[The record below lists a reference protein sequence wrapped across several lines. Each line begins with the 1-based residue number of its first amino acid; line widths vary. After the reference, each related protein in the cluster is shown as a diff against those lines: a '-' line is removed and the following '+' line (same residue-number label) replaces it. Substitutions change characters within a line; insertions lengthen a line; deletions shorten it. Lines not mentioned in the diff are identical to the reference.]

1 MATPQLRSPRFP
13 DPPQPSHQLIELL
26 DQYLE
31 LKGVIFSRSG
41 AVSET
46 TIDAKDDGASS
57 PSDLLPTHLDE
68 HDNDLV
74 RAAAFEPLIYQVH
87 KSLDRHIRQ
96 ATLDHLD
103 HLYSELAA
111 PEEIKAFAPLSIT
124 AKVTAL
130 RLKQWERENAVITP
144 LGGSFEV
151 LIITGLDYQGS
162 PVRSAK
168 LHFPW
173 TVSWADVSKI
183 WKANVSYALECLEEG
198 SQLSEGKNDGGKWLV
213 QWTAAGEAVTPD
225 PNDVLACST
234 DFEALTSRL
243 IFEMD
248 GGVILWHE
256 RIWAESQRLRQIS
269 KDKKAAM
276 KEDIGNDDG
285 NGDGDGDGFDQLGL
299 GSYGSNEAGM
309 PIAEDEEEEMLSLG
323 WKLVERG
330 ELSFDCDEA

>member
-31 LKGVIFSRSG
+31 LKGVIFPRSDT
-41 AVSET
+41 ASET
-46 TIDAKDDGASS
+46 TIAAKDHGASS
-57 PSDLLPTHLDE
+57 PNDLLSTHLDE
-68 HDNDLV
+68 HDNGLA
-74 RAAAFEPLIYQVH
+74 RAAALEPLIYQVH

-103 HLYSELAA
+103 HLYSELTA
-111 PEEIKAFAPLSIT
+111 PEEIKAFALLSIT

-130 RLKQWERENAVITP
+130 RLKQWERDNAVITP
-144 LGGSFEV
+144 PGGSFEV
-151 LIITGLDYQGS
+151 LVITGLDYQGS
-162 PVRSAK
+162 PVESAK

-173 TVSWADVSKI
+173 TVSWADASKTL
-183 WKANVSYALECLEEG
+183 KSTANYALQCLEKG
-198 SQLSEGKNDGGKWLV
+198 SQLSEGEKNGGKWLV
-213 QWTAAGEAVTPD
+213 QWTAAGKAVTPE
-225 PNDVLACST
+225 PNEVLGCAA

-248 GGVILWHE
+248 GGVVLWHE

-276 KEDIGNDDG
+276 KADIGNDDG
-285 NGDGDGDGFDQLGL
+285 DGDDDGDGFDELGL
-299 GSYGSNEAGM
+299 WSYGSDESGM
-309 PIAEDEEEEMLSLG
+309 PIAEDEEDEMLSLG
-323 WKLVERG
+323 WKMVERG
-330 ELSFDCDEA
+330 ELSFDCAEA